1 MNVKRIQTT
10 NLLYYNL
17 EYKLQQNELL
27 VNDGLIGIFEPDPN
41 PVTFLSTASPEKTFD
56 GVESLK
62 RNNLTYPYLNFI
74 IEMSDNKVVITR
86 QAYSIFDILG
96 DFGGFNGSIFMILS
110 TVFTAYSAR
119 IYHD

>member
-1 MNVKRIQTT
+1 MA
-10 NLLYYNL
+10 
-17 EYKLQQNELL
+17 
-27 VNDGLIGIFEPDPN
+27 NDGLIGLFEPDPN
-41 PVTFLSTASPEKTFD
+41 SVTFLSTTSTEKTFD

-74 IEMSDNKVVITR
+74 IEMSNNKVIITR
-86 QAYSIFDILG
+86 QAYSVFDILG